1 MTENYI
7 FFQEN
12 NIKIERLEI
21 REINLPL
28 VHYFETSFGR
38 TEKRRILLTKIF
50 CDGAVGHGECT
61 AGENPFFSH
70 ETIDTAWIIIKNVLA
85 PIAIGKEWTAPS
97 EVSQLFKQIR
107 GHQMAR
113 AAVENSCWDMT
124 ARINNITLHELLGGT
139 RKNIPC
145 GVSIG
150 IQNTPEQLL
159 EKIRI
164 EVEAGYQRIKIK
176 IKPGWDYD
184 ILKLVRQTFPDIT
197 LSVDANSAYTLAD
210 INLLKSLDEFN
221 LQMIEQP
228 LNHDDIVNHSHLQK
242 QISTD
247 ICLDEPITSLDKTRK
262 AIEMKSGRII
272 NIKLGRVG
280 GFSEAIKIHN
290 YCEQH
295 NIPVWCGGMLEAG
308 IGRSHNIAMSA
319 LPGFI
324 LPGDVSASK
333 RYFEEDIIEPPVTV
347 NKDGFITILQIS
359 GTGYEPKEEY
369 IERITVRKEM
379 FTA

>member
-221 LQMIEQP
+221 LLMIEQP

>member
-1 MTENYI
+1 
-7 FFQEN
+7 
-12 NIKIERLEI
+12 
-21 REINLPL
+21 
-28 VHYFETSFGR
+28 
-38 TEKRRILLTKIF
+38 
-50 CDGAVGHGECT
+50 
-61 AGENPFFSH
+61 
-70 ETIDTAWIIIKNVLA
+70 
-85 PIAIGKEWTAPS
+85 
-97 EVSQLFKQIR
+97 
-107 GHQMAR
+107 MAR
-113 AAVENSCWDMT
+113 AAVENACWDMT
-124 ARINNITLHELLGGT
+124 ARASNIALYELLGGT
-139 RKNIPC
+139 RKEIPC

-164 EVEAGYQRIKIK
+164 EVEDGYRRIKIK

-210 INLLKSLDEFN
+210 IDLLKSLDEFK
-221 LQMIEQP
+221 LLMIEQP
-228 LNHDDIVNHSHLQK
+228 LSYDDIIDHSHLQK
-242 QISTD
+242 QINTD

-290 YCEQH
+290 YCYEH
-295 NIPVWCGGMLEAG
+295 NIPVWCGGMLESG
-308 IGRSHNIAMSA
+308 IGRSHNIAMST
-319 LPGFI
+319 LPGFS

-333 RYFEEDIIEPPVTV
+333 RYFKEDIIKPPVTV
-347 NKDGFITILQIS
+347 SKDGFIKIPQVS

-369 IERITVRKEM
+369 IERITVRKEV
-379 FTA
+379 FSL

>member
-1 MTENYI
+1 MKLQ
-7 FFQEN
+7 FLQEN

-28 VHYFETSFGR
+28 VHYFETSFGK

-50 CDGAVGHGECT
+50 CNGAVGYGECT
-61 AGENPFFSH
+61 TGEKPFFSH
-70 ETIDTAWIIIKNVLA
+70 ETIDTAWIIIKDVLS
-85 PIAIGKEWTAPS
+85 PIVIGKEWTAPS
-97 EVSQLFKQIR
+97 EVGQWFKQIR

-113 AAVENSCWDMT
+113 AAVENACWDMT
-124 ARINNITLHELLGGT
+124 ARIDNMALHELLGGT
-139 RKNIPC
+139 RNDIPC

-150 IQNTPEQLL
+150 IQYTPEQLL

-164 EVEAGYQRIKIK
+164 EVEAGYRRIKIK

-221 LQMIEQP
+221 LLMIEQP
-228 LNHDDIVNHSHLQK
+228 LSHDDIVDHSHLQK
-242 QISTD
+242 QINTD
-247 ICLDEPITSLDKTRK
+247 ICLDESITSLDKTCK

-272 NIKLGRVG
+272 NLKLGRVG

-290 YCEQH
+290 YCDEH

-308 IGRSHNIAMSA
+308 IGRSHNIAMST

-333 RYFEEDIIEPPVTV
+333 RYFEDDIIDPPVTV
-347 NKDGFITILQIS
+347 NKDGFIEIS
-359 GTGYEPKEEY
+359 QMPGTGYEPREEY
-369 IERITVRKEM
+369 IEIITVRKE
-379 FTA
+379 TLPA